1 MRLVVLPQ
9 NMTNPIR
16 STFLLASFLLI
27 AASATGQWSATAATN
42 LAIGDGAGD
51 QVQTKV
57 APLPDGGCYISWYD
71 SDPSGSPAFGYDVR
85 VQRLDAG
92 GIELWAHRGVL
103 VADRGFSSTQDYDLD
118 VDVAGNAIL
127 VFRDDRFTGIQ
138 ITAASVDGNGNL
150 LWGANGVQLTST
162 TNFVAAPKI
171 CGTTDGFV
179 VVAWLENSDARVQRL
194 DLAGTPQWATDVVL
208 SIAGFNVAPSDL
220 HESDAGSAIVALQ
233 RGGGFTTPRFLY
245 AQKLDTA
252 GGLLWGAGHVAVYD
266 TGSLQFGN
274 FPTFVPDSNGGAVFS
289 WYGTNPA
296 LECFAQHLNAA
307 GVEQF
312 VHNGVSVAN
321 GAADRTGPAVA
332 FDAGTQTTFVT
343 YNEISGPN
351 YRVGA
356 QAFDATGNRL
366 WGSGGVAVTNYGAA
380 ATSDVRALSI
390 DGGVMALWA
399 EEPGFAQDRLFAS
412 RLDAAGS
419 TVLVPTLLSS
429 TPAVKYR
436 LDAALSSLGYVIVA
450 WQDEGSGTSD
460 VLAQNVLPNGTLGG
474 VASAISRNGTGIN
487 PVIYTTSERPAVG
500 QTWTGQIAH
509 APTALFTAALFDL
522 VPLNGPVVPGI
533 GEVLVAFP
541 SAFLSVQVATGASDD
556 HALTLPADLVFV
568 GTLIYTQ
575 ALVLDGVGF
584 ALGNALDLTVGL

>member
-1 MRLVVLPQ
+1 
-9 NMTNPIR
+9 
-16 STFLLASFLLI
+16 
-27 AASATGQWSATAATN
+27 
-42 LAIGDGAGD
+42 
-51 QVQTKV
+51 
-57 APLPDGGCYISWYD
+57 
-71 SDPSGSPAFGYDVR
+71 
-85 VQRLDAG
+85 
-92 GIELWAHRGVL
+92 
-103 VADRGFSSTQDYDLD
+103 
-118 VDVAGNAIL
+118 
-127 VFRDDRFTGIQ
+127 
-138 ITAASVDGNGNL
+138 
-150 LWGANGVQLTST
+150 
-162 TNFVAAPKI
+162 
-171 CGTTDGFV
+171 
-179 VVAWLENSDARVQRL
+179 
-194 DLAGTPQWATDVVL
+194 
-208 SIAGFNVAPSDL
+208 
-220 HESDAGSAIVALQ
+220 
-233 RGGGFTTPRFLY
+233 
-245 AQKLDTA
+245 
-252 GGLLWGAGHVAVYD
+252 
-266 TGSLQFGN
+266 LQFGN

-460 VLAQNVLPNGTLGG
+460 VLAQNVLPNGTLGS